1 MSTRS
6 IIIRA
11 TKSPASAFGRRRFLG
26 HAGVAAAALVGMRA
40 KAADPLLLAINEGTT
55 YRVNPV
61 ETQER
66 FQAISDDLSKLLKAP
81 VKAVAV
87 PRYDELVKGL
97 ANQQYAIAYVHPA
110 HHAIR
115 AMTAHGYRLAALT
128 KGYVEYRASIFVA
141 KDSPV
146 KTLADLKGKR
156 LGAPDE
162 DSITSV
168 ILRATLRDAG
178 LTPDVHVTYV
188 RYQDAVPF
196 MVEHGL
202 TAAGVTASGAV
213 LKAWTDK
220 GGRVVATS
228 KPVPIKHMLVSGK
241 APAGTLERVTEYFTG
256 LEAAKDGRA
265 KLDAMRVSGFVPFD
279 EEPIKA
285 IGKWLGT
292 A

>member
-1 MSTRS
+1 MVIQSTNKLS
-6 IIIRA
+6 SSLA
-11 TKSPASAFGRRRFLG
+11 RRRFVGQLG
-26 HAGVAAAALVGMRA
+26 IAAVALVGLRA
-40 KAADPLLLAINEGTT
+40 KAADPLLMAVNEGTT

-87 PRYDELVKGL
+87 PRYDDLVKGL
-97 ANQQYAIAYVHPA
+97 AGQQYAIAYVHPA

-115 AMTAHGYRLAALT
+115 AMTANGYHLAALT
-128 KGYVEYRASIFVA
+128 KGFVEYRASIFVA

-202 TAAGVTASGAV
+202 AAAGVTASGAV
-213 LKAWTDK
+213 LKAWSDK
-220 GGRVVATS
+220 GGRVVASS

-241 APAGTLERVTEYFTG
+241 APAGTLDRVTEYFTG

-265 KLDAMRVSGFVPFD
+265 RLEAMRVSGFVPFD
-279 EEPIKA
+279 EEPVKA
-285 IGKWLGT
+285 IGKWLGI

>member
-1 MSTRS
+1 MAS
-6 IIIRA
+6 
-11 TKSPASAFGRRRFLG
+11 SPASTRRRFVGQLG
-26 HAGVAAAALVGMRA
+26 GAAAALAGLRA
-40 KAADPLLLAINEGTT
+40 GAAEPLLLAINEGAT

-66 FQAISDDLSKLLKAP
+66 FQAISDDLAKLLKTP

-115 AMTAHGYRLAALT
+115 AMTANGYRLAALT
-128 KGYVEYRASIFVA
+128 KAYTEYRASVFVN

-146 KTLADLKGKR
+146 KALADLRGKR

-178 LTPDVHVTYV
+178 LAADAAVSYV

-202 TAAGVTASGAV
+202 AAAGVSASGAV

-220 GGRVVATS
+220 GGRIVATS
-228 KPVPIKHMLVSGK
+228 KPVPIKQMLVSGK
-241 APAGTLERVTEYFTG
+241 APAGTLERVSDYFCG
-256 LEAAKDGRA
+256 LEAAKDGRSR
-265 KLDAMRVSGFVPFD
+265 LEAMRVAGLVPFD
-279 EEPIKA
+279 EEPVKA
-285 IGKWLGT
+285 IGKWLGV